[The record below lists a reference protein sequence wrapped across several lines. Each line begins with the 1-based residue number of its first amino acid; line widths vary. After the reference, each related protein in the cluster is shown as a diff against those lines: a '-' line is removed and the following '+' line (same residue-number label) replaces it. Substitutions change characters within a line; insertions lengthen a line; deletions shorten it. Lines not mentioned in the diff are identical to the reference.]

1 MCDLWMNEYEQIS
14 DDYTADCQ
22 KIGIPEAVERVQRRL
37 KALGFDPAEINEHM
51 TAIVS

>member
-1 MCDLWMNEYEQIS
+1 MSDLWLGEYEQIS

-22 KIGIPEAVERVQRRL
+22 KIGDAEAEMRVRRRL
-37 KALGFDPAEINEHM
+37 KTLGFDPAEIDEHV